1 MQNHEQSSQIDI
13 NTQNKNFSVQD
24 DKSLKIEELSNNQV
38 QQPIPQFI
46 ESNIQLQQSPDNNFA
61 KELLMH
67 MENSENQIVLS
78 YSPQNF
84 SSSINKVDNNYKD
97 NQVEEDKLFQNTNQL
112 LAHPQTP
119 KQQNIQNIQLQS
131 RSKSLF
137 FQQRNKIDS
146 NILEKKNSLI
156 SESSKNSVGQK
167 EDESANNNNLQ
178 NIQADNSDNFCS
190 EADIKTEQ
198 RRETIPE
205 SFNQLKQYDSIFSTQ
220 KSIKQDLMQR
230 KYSNTKESKI
240 YGFSSSAINNYGE
253 TPLNKANQSS
263 FNIKS
268 EKLIQE
274 SQKRYDHQ
282 KKSFQFTNFIKHE
295 ESDGENSS
303 IIQTNT
309 NKQSN
314 KVVPLNFSIVESQN
328 LGSDVNQYE
337 NKISLTSNLI
347 KPKKIGWN
355 LAVQLK
361 NVNRFISKIRDQTS
375 DLNYVKLKTH
385 HLNYINDPSF
395 QHEEGSGQYFQ
406 MKYDHIQKRFLSA
419 IPIFEPDNSLLIT
432 FKVCVIV
439 ALIIQI
445 FIVPIQ
451 IGFQVNLYDENRTAE
466 ICLRIIPIILFL
478 IDFLC
483 RMNTGFYQN
492 GNFIEKRRDVI
503 MYFKFILILD
513 LINIIVITFNI
524 VLSVPFLLIIFIS
537 RVFLVNL
544 KISDISDHFSLME
557 RYPSAYNITKLSFI
571 LLLVAHVCGCGFH
584 FISTINMGEYT
595 KNNWIEFYHFSN
607 YDIKNRYILSIYYS
621 TITMITVGYGDI
633 TPQNQIER
641 IYVICIV
648 IISGTVF
655 AYAVNMIGAIFQ
667 EKEKK
672 IADYKQMKFD
682 ISNYMINRS
691 ISKKTQLKVYNY
703 LEYIFKKE
711 SESPEK
717 GQKILNLISEDLKN
731 SVYKEFYQMILTNS
745 KLFSHK
751 FSKEFIQKVSL
762 RMEEKMYAPGE
773 LIYQQGASENPI
785 LYYILKG
792 KVDLYAQKGDSK
804 YFLGSLKTG
813 DSMGHHNFYACLP
826 LDYSCTTS
834 EVTHLVYITQ
844 ENFIQCLK
852 EFPLD
857 QEVFTMNKDDIIFGQ
872 QRYMNPCF
880 SCGKFI
886 HSVIDCPLIHYQKN
900 KQFFISRHL
909 HSVQEKER
917 KSHQRQHLVK
927 RNSLKIIKRVRNALK
942 VTRTAMEY
950 SYFQNTKIQGSQIT
964 LNDLETDKQF
974 YLRMTKFKFNQDNN
988 LVMDSQIS
996 EGEEEEFDL
1005 EDYEIEQEEQNS
1017 QISQAKEIQELK
1029 EEDDYTQRSL
1039 NNITIKK
1046 FKNNQ
1051 RLQRFGSCSSFKMGE
1066 NDQEKAQQNMPLY
1079 KRTLTNQNKLK
1090 QIKKQDSNQSCS
1102 VDGEKFDELNCSLL
1116 LKKISSNEL
1125 NQQPEKI
1132 DVIQKKQSSKKIESL
1147 PQTTQFQKEIFMQQ
1161 QDFQN
1166 SQKNQDLNKYQ
1177 NFKLNLQPIQLFGN
1191 HITGTIN
1198 KQNLDDSLS
1207 PFQVILDD
1215 RNKIKITQEINSNL
1229 VDHLNNSQPKTSRQ
1243 GSIDSLKQKK
1253 SSLNKEQQ
1261 KPQNIINIQ
1270 PNMINGLP
1278 NNLNSMNN
1286 LNYVQIG
1293 TPLLQSNQT
1302 LTGLPN
1308 ITKNNKQLNNI
1319 CYQLQQFQQ
1328 KKENLNTQTLKPQIL
1343 PQNFS
1348 NNNLKIGEI
1357 QNIKFNTVQQVQ
1369 NVNNLQQNTMPI
1381 NQPYYQAYQE
1391 NAQNQNAQNQDSLSP
1406 SQINNFNL
1414 NLLNPQLL
1422 NHQNFNQIAALNQH
1436 NNYFVQQLIKRIEEF
1451 SIPNFEAMKEYTI
1464 YFVQYNYTQV
1474 LKKIQKKQIPIK
1486 KKKNHLNQSKL
1497 KGKKK
1502 NGSKSFNIL
1511 PH

>member
-1 MQNHEQSSQIDI
+1 MQNLEQSSQTDLDAH
-13 NTQNKNFSVQD
+13 NKNFDVQNNQN
-24 DKSLKIEELSNNQV
+24 LKIEELSSNQA
-38 QQPIPQFI
+38 QQTMHQFI

-67 MENSENQIVLS
+67 LENNVSQTVSNS
-78 YSPQNF
+78 SPQNF
-84 SSSINKVDNNYKD
+84 SSTINKEDNNIKD
-97 NQVEEDKLFQNTNQL
+97 TGVEDQLFQNTSQEE
-112 LAHPQTP
+112 AHAQTF
-119 KQQNIQNIQLQS
+119 QQKCSNNQLQS

-137 FQQRNKIDS
+137 FQHRNKIDS
-146 NILEKKNSLI
+146 KILEKKNSCI
-156 SESSKNSVGQK
+156 SQSSKNSNSQK
-167 EDESANNNNLQ
+167 EEELQNNHPH
-178 NIQADNSDNFCS
+178 NIQAENSDNFCS
-190 EADIKTEQ
+190 EVDIKTEQ

-220 KSIKQDLMQR
+220 KSIKQGLVQTR
-230 KYSNTKESKI
+230 QSINKESKI
-240 YGFSSSAINNYGE
+240 SALSSSAIQNYGE
-253 TPLNKANQSS
+253 TPTNQ
-263 FNIKS
+263 FNQQQLKMKS
-268 EKLIQE
+268 EKFILE
-274 SQKRYDHQ
+274 NQKRYDHQ

-295 ESDGENSS
+295 ESDGENTS
-303 IIQTNT
+303 IIQSNT

-314 KVVPLNFSIVESQN
+314 KIVPLNFSQVESQN
-328 LGSDVNQYE
+328 LGITPINDINNYE
-337 NKISLTSNLI
+337 NKISLTSNSL
-347 KPKKIGWN
+347 KPRKIGWN

-375 DLNYVKLKTH
+375 DLNYTKLLPH
-385 HLNYINDPSF
+385 HLNFINDSSF
-395 QHEEGSGQYFQ
+395 QKEGGSGQYFQ
-406 MKYDHIQKRFLSA
+406 MKYDHIQKSFLSA
-419 IPIFEPDNSLLIT
+419 ISIFEPDNSLLIT

-451 IGFQVNLYDENRTAE
+451 IGFQVNLYDENRNTE
-466 ICLRIIPIILFL
+466 ICLRIIPIMLFI
-478 IDFLC
+478 IDFFC

-492 GNFIEKRRDVI
+492 GTFIEKRREVI

-513 LINIIVITFNI
+513 LINIIIIAFEI
-524 VLSVPFLLIIFIS
+524 VVSAPFLLIIFIS

-557 RYPSAYNITKLSFI
+557 RYPSAYNFTKLSFI
-571 LLLVAHVCGCGFH
+571 LLLVGHVCGCGFH
-584 FISTINMGEYT
+584 FISTINLGQYT
-595 KNNWIEFYHFSN
+595 KNNWIDFYNFSH
-607 YDIKNRYILSIYYS
+607 YDIQNRYILSIYYS

-703 LEYIFKKE
+703 LEYIYKKE

-717 GQKILNLISEDLKN
+717 GQKILSLISEDLKN

-751 FSKEFIQKVSL
+751 FSKDFIQKVSL

-792 KVDLYAQKGDSK
+792 KVELHAQKGESK
-804 YFLGSLKTG
+804 YLLGSLKTG
-813 DSMGHHNFYACLP
+813 DSMGHHSFYASLP
-826 LDYSCTTS
+826 IDYSCVTS

-844 ENFIQCLK
+844 ENFIECLK

-917 KSHQRQHLVK
+917 KSHQRLHQLK

-974 YLRMTKFKFNQDNN
+974 YLRMTKFKFNEDNN

-996 EGEEEEFDL
+996 EGEDEDFDQ

-1017 QISQAKEIQELK
+1017 QNSQAKEIAELK
-1029 EEDDYTQRSL
+1029 EEDDYTERSL
-1039 NNITIKK
+1039 NIKK
-1046 FKNNQ
+1046 YKNSH
-1051 RLQRFGSCSSFKMGE
+1051 RLQHFGSCQSFKMGE
-1066 NDQEKAQQNMPLY
+1066 NDQEKAYQNMHLY
-1079 KRTLTNQNKLK
+1079 KRTLTYQNRIQ
-1090 QIKKQDSNQSCS
+1090 QIKKQDSSQSCS
-1102 VDGEKFDELNCSLL
+1102 ADEDKLEELNCSQLL
-1116 LKKISSNEL
+1116 RKVSSKEQ
-1125 NQQPEKI
+1125 NQQQENI
-1132 DVIQKKQSSKKIESL
+1132 GSIQKRQSSKIENQA
-1147 PQTTQFQKEIFMQQ
+1147 QTTPFQNENNKQYQDFKNTQ
-1161 QDFQN
+1161 QDEG
-1166 SQKNQDLNKYQ
+1166 LNKYL

-1191 HITGTIN
+1191 HIAGAFV

-1215 RNKIKITQEINSNL
+1215 KNKIKITQEINNNL
-1229 VDHLNNSQPKTSRQ
+1229 IEHLNNSQLKTSRQ
-1243 GSIDSLKQKK
+1243 GSIDSQKQKK
-1253 SSLNKEQQ
+1253 SSLNKEQ
-1261 KPQNIINIQ
+1261 KLQNQINIQ
-1270 PNMINGLP
+1270 PNLFNTLP
-1278 NNLNSMNN
+1278 NNFNSLNN
-1286 LNYVQIG
+1286 LNTMQIG

-1302 LTGLPN
+1302 PTGLPHIN
-1308 ITKNNKQLNNI
+1308 KNHKQLNNI
-1319 CYQLQQFQQ
+1319 CYQLQQLQQ
-1328 KKENLNTQTLKPQIL
+1328 KKENLNAQTLLAQIL
-1343 PQNFS
+1343 PQNFNS
-1348 NNNLKIGEI
+1348 ANLKIGEI
-1357 QNIKFNTVQQVQ
+1357 PNIKLNTAQGQNI
-1369 NVNNLQQNTMPI
+1369 NNLYQNQLWQQANL
-1381 NQPYYQAYQE
+1381 E
-1391 NAQNQNAQNQDSLSP
+1391 NAQENLSP

-1422 NHQNFNQIAALNQH
+1422 NQQNFNQINTQNQQ
-1436 NNYFVQQLIKRIEEF
+1436 NNYFMQQLIKRIEEF

-1474 LKKIQKKQIPIK
+1474 LKKLLKKLAPIR

-1502 NGSKSFNIL
+1502 NESSKSFHQL
-1511 PH
+1511 PPHI

>member
-1 MQNHEQSSQIDI
+1 MQAE
-13 NTQNKNFSVQD
+13 
-24 DKSLKIEELSNNQV
+24 
-38 QQPIPQFI
+38 
-46 ESNIQLQQSPDNNFA
+46 
-61 KELLMH
+61 
-67 MENSENQIVLS
+67 
-78 YSPQNF
+78 
-84 SSSINKVDNNYKD
+84 
-97 NQVEEDKLFQNTNQL
+97 
-112 LAHPQTP
+112 
-119 KQQNIQNIQLQS
+119 
-131 RSKSLF
+131 
-137 FQQRNKIDS
+137 
-146 NILEKKNSLI
+146 
-156 SESSKNSVGQK
+156 
-167 EDESANNNNLQ
+167 
-178 NIQADNSDNFCS
+178 NSDNFCS
-190 EADIKTEQ
+190 DVDIKTEQ

-220 KSIKQDLMQR
+220 KSIKQDLIQR
-230 KYSNTKESKI
+230 RNSNNKENKI
-240 YGFSSSAINNYGE
+240 SRFSSSSAIQNYGE
-253 TPLNKANQSS
+253 APLNQANYSAQK
-263 FNIKS
+263 IKS
-268 EKLIQE
+268 EKVILE
-274 SQKRYDHQ
+274 NQKRYDHQ

-295 ESDGENSS
+295 ESDGENTS
-303 IIQTNT
+303 IVQANI

-314 KVVPLNFSIVESQN
+314 KIVPLNFSSIGDSQN
-328 LGSDVNQYE
+328 LGITPMNDINKSE
-337 NKISLTSNLI
+337 NKIPLTSNSL
-347 KPKKIGWN
+347 KHKKIGWN

-375 DLNYVKLKTH
+375 DLNYAKLLPH
-385 HLNYINDPSF
+385 HLNFINDSSF
-395 QHEEGSGQYFQ
+395 QNEGESGQFFQ
-406 MKYDHIQKRFLSA
+406 MNCGHIQKRFFSA
-419 IPIFEPDNSLLIT
+419 ISIFEPDNSLLIT
-432 FKVCVIV
+432 FKVCVII
-439 ALIIQI
+439 ALIIQV

-451 IGFQVNLYDENRTAE
+451 IGFQANLYDENRNTE
-466 ICLRIIPIILFL
+466 ICLKIIPIILFL

-492 GNFIEKRRDVI
+492 GTFIEKRRDVI

-513 LINIIVITFNI
+513 LINITVIAFKIVFSAP
-524 VLSVPFLLIIFIS
+524 LLLIIFIS

-557 RYPSAYNITKLSFI
+557 RYPSAYNLTKLSFI
-571 LLLVAHVCGCGFH
+571 LLLVGHVCGCGFH
-584 FISTINMGEYT
+584 FISTINLGEYT
-595 KNNWIEFYHFSN
+595 KNNWIEYYKFNN
-607 YDIKNRYILSIYYS
+607 YDIQNRYILSIYYS

-751 FSKEFIQKVSL
+751 FSKDFIQKVSL
-762 RMEEKMYAPGE
+762 RMQEKMYAPGE
-773 LIYQQGASENPI
+773 LIYQQGTSENPI

-792 KVDLYAQKGDSK
+792 KVELYAQKGDSK
-804 YFLGSLKTG
+804 YLLGSLKAG
-813 DSMGHHNFYACLP
+813 DSMGHHSFYASLP
-826 LDYSCTTS
+826 LDYSCATS
-834 EVTHLVYITQ
+834 EVTHLVFITQ
-844 ENFIQCLK
+844 ENFIECLK

-857 QEVFTMNKDDIIFGQ
+857 KEVFTMNKDDILFGQ

-909 HSVQEKER
+909 HTVQEKER

-974 YLRMTKFKFNQDNN
+974 YLRMTKFKFNEDNN

-996 EGEEEEFDL
+996 EGDEEDFDQ

-1017 QISQAKEIQELK
+1017 QILQAKEIVELK
-1029 EEDDYTQRSL
+1029 EEEEEEEWTQRSL
-1039 NNITIKK
+1039 NNTIIKK
-1046 FKNNQ
+1046 QKNNQ
-1051 RLQRFGSCSSFKMGE
+1051 KLQRFGSCSSFKMSD
-1066 NDQEKAQQNMPLY
+1066 NDQEKAYQNMPLY
-1079 KRTLTNQNKLK
+1079 KRTLTNQNRIK
-1090 QIKKQDSNQSCS
+1090 QIKKQDSSQSCS
-1102 VDGEKFDELNCSLL
+1102 VDGDRQEELNCSQL
-1116 LKKISSNEL
+1116 LKKVSSNEQ
-1125 NQQPEKI
+1125 NQQSEKI
-1132 DVIQKKQSSKKIESL
+1132 DLIQKKQSSKIESL
-1147 PQTTQFQKEIFMQQ
+1147 PQTTPFQSDNNIQQ
-1161 QDFQN
+1161 PDFSN
-1166 SQKNQDLNKYQ
+1166 NQKNQDLNKFQ

-1191 HITGTIN
+1191 HITGTFG

-1215 RNKIKITQEINSNL
+1215 KNKIKITQDINNNL
-1229 VDHLNNSQPKTSRQ
+1229 IDHLNNSQLKTSRQ
-1243 GSIDSLKQKK
+1243 ESIDSLKQKK
-1253 SSLNKEQQ
+1253 NSLNKEQQ
-1261 KPQNIINIQ
+1261 KLQNAINTQ
-1270 PNMINGLP
+1270 PNLLNGRA
-1278 NNLNSMNN
+1278 NNLNS
-1286 LNYVQIG
+1286 LNYLNSVQIG

-1302 LTGLPN
+1302 QADLPY
-1308 ITKNNKQLNNI
+1308 ISKNNKQLSNF

-1328 KKENLNTQTLKPQIL
+1328 KKENLNAQTLLGQIL
-1343 PQNFS
+1343 PQNFG
-1348 NNNLKIGEI
+1348 NANLKIGEI
-1357 QNIKFNTVQQVQ
+1357 PNTKLNAVQGQNI
-1369 NVNNLQQNTMPI
+1369 NNLQQNILTN
-1381 NQPYYQAYQE
+1381 NQLYYQAHLENTQE
-1391 NAQNQNAQNQDSLSP
+1391 NLSP
-1406 SQINNFNL
+1406 SQVNNFNL

-1422 NHQNFNQIAALNQH
+1422 NHQQKGQRNSQ
-1436 NNYFVQQLIKRIEEF
+1436 YLI
-1451 SIPNFEAMKEYTI
+1451 
-1464 YFVQYNYTQV
+1464 
-1474 LKKIQKKQIPIK
+1474 LK
-1486 KKKNHLNQSKL
+1486 L
-1497 KGKKK
+1497 
-1502 NGSKSFNIL
+1502 
-1511 PH
+1511 